1 MKNLKTLILALFF
14 ISAGLI
20 LACEREE
27 RGFRVNTP
35 DSNRINSKEL
45 TSFQAGENAPT
56 PVTENDYEK
65 NALALSQGKQ
75 LFSQMNCTGC
85 HAHGGGAIGPPLMD
99 DKWIY
104 GSQPEQIFATIVEG
118 RPNGMPSFRNKLP
131 DYQIWQ
137 LTAYVRSMSGQAAK
151 DAAPGRDDDMQMKTP
166 ENSTHQQKP
175 KSAVE
180 APK

>member
-1 MKNLKTLILALFF
+1 M
-14 ISAGLI
+14 
-20 LACEREE
+20 
-27 RGFRVNTP
+27 
-35 DSNRINSKEL
+35 
-45 TSFQAGENAPT
+45 
-56 PVTENDYEK
+56 
-65 NALALSQGKQ
+65 
-75 LFSQMNCTGC
+75 
-85 HAHGGGAIGPPLMD
+85 GPPLMD
-99 DKWIY
+99 AKWRY
-104 GSQPEQIFATIVEG
+104 GGRIDQIAASIAEG